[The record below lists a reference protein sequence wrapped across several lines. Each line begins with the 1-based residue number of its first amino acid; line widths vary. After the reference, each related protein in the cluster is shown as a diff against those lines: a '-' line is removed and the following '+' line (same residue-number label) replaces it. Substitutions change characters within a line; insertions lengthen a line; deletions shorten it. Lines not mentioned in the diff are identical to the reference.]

1 MKPAKFD
8 YHAPTELKE
17 ALDLLKQYGDEAK
30 ILAGGQS
37 LVPMMNMRLARP
49 AVVVDINRITS
60 LDYLERT
67 EDGGLKIGA
76 LTRQRTIERSS
87 LVAEVNPLIS
97 EVVPYIGHFQIRN
110 RGTVGGSIVH
120 ADPAAELPALC
131 SLFQA
136 RVVVEST
143 KGERVLTAEE
153 LYLTYFTTA
162 LEPTEMLTE
171 VRFPALSPGWG
182 WGFQEVARR
191 HGDFAMVGALV
202 LLQLNGDE
210 TCRSVRITLFG
221 VDGTPVRAVE
231 AEEML
236 VGRRPDQDALEEAAG
251 LVSEGLDPE
260 SDIHASAE
268 YRKEVGGVLTRRA
281 LTSAISRTEG
291 GAGV

>member
-8 YHAPTELKE
+8 YYAPTELKE
-17 ALDLLKQYGDEAK
+17 ALDLLRQHGDEAK

-49 AVVVDINRITS
+49 AVVIDINRITS
-60 LDYLERT
+60 LDYLERA

-76 LTRQRTIERSS
+76 LTRQRTLERSS

-136 RVVVEST
+136 QVVVGSSE
-143 KGERVLTAEE
+143 GERVLTAEE

-171 VRFPALSPGWG
+171 VRFPALSPDWG

-202 LLQLNGDE
+202 LLQLNGDG
-210 TCRSVRITLFG
+210 TCRSVKITLFG

-236 VGRRPDQDALEEAAG
+236 VGRRPDQGALEEMAG

-260 SDIHASAE
+260 SDIHASAQ
-268 YRKEVGGVLTRRA
+268 YRKEVGGVLARRA
-281 LTSAISRTEG
+281 LTSAISRAEG
-291 GAGV
+291 GSGV